1 MYHEAPI
8 EIVVPYSTNKV
19 CLVAFESHP
28 KNDAKTRYLY
38 VPSANVAGTMLI
50 QQLPKL
56 VHQQSW
62 DLRPEMI
69 GPLRLVEF
77 GG

>member
-1 MYHEAPI
+1 
-8 EIVVPYSTNKV
+8 
-19 CLVAFESHP
+19 
-28 KNDAKTRYLY
+28 
-38 VPSANVAGTMLI
+38 MLI